1 MPLPSIHIGPD
12 YSSPIYSITQD
23 DLTKGDSFSRL
34 NSTLQLVVHK
44 LLEGRDIEFTEACLL
59 EKATPRELSGLCEAS
74 RHLRDTG
81 KGSTISFS
89 PKVFI
94 PLTHLCRDFCDYCTF
109 RQSPAE
115 AGSLFLSPEQVLS
128 IAKAGQKLGC
138 TEALFTLGER
148 PEQRY
153 PEAKTWL
160 RDRGFKSTLDYLTFV
175 CSLVL
180 KETTLL
186 PHSNPGTMSRIEM
199 SKLKEVNVS
208 LGVMLETLSFNL
220 TKPGQPHHRAPSK
233 WPNVRR
239 KTMDLAGRLKIPFTT
254 GILTGIGE
262 SKIDRIEAL
271 WAIKQSNKTY
281 GHIQEVII
289 QNFQAK
295 KFTPMADHPN
305 PTLHDTLWTTA
316 VARLI
321 LGPDINIQVPPNLNS
336 NTYPLFLLAGINDW
350 GGISPLTKDFVNPE
364 APWPT
369 LGRLNRETTAYGLNL
384 RPRLPIYPEY
394 FMNKHDYVSSS
405 LRTNISRLVDTDG
418 FVQGGINRYV

>member
-1 MPLPSIHIGPD
+1 LI
-12 YSSPIYSITQD
+12 
-23 DLTKGDSFSRL
+23 
-34 NSTLQLVVHK
+34 VHK
-44 LLEGRDIEFTEACLL
+44 LLEERDIELTEACLFA
-59 EKATPRELSGLCEAS
+59 KATQNDLSGLCEAS
-74 RHLRDTG
+74 RHLRNKG
-81 KGSTISFS
+81 KGTTISFS

-94 PLTHLCRDFCDYCTF
+94 PLTRLCRDFCDYCTF

-115 AGSLFLSPEQVLS
+115 ADSLFLSPEQVLD

-148 PEQRY
+148 PELRY
-153 PEAKTWL
+153 PEAKAWL
-160 RDRGFKSTLDYLTFV
+160 QKRGFKSTLDYLAFV
-175 CSLVL
+175 CSIVL

-199 SKLKEVNVS
+199 SQLKEVNVS
-208 LGVMLETLSFNL
+208 LGVMLETLSLKL
-220 TKPGQPHHRAPSK
+220 TKPGQPHHKAPSK

-239 KTMDLAGRLKIPFTT
+239 KTLDLAGRLKIPFTT

-295 KFTPMADHPN
+295 KLTPMSNHPN
-305 PTLHDTLWTTA
+305 PSIHDTLWTTA

-364 APWPT
+364 SPWPALDT
-369 LGRLNRETTAYGLNL
+369 LNQETAAYGLNL

-394 FMNKHDYVSSS
+394 FMNRQDYVSAS
-405 LRTNISRLVDTDG
+405 LRPNILRLVDMDG